1 MRQEKGDWYMPAH
14 PRIPN
19 PEEGELQRFAYDLR
33 ELGEGKISIPW
44 IARHDETT
52 VSKAAL
58 YAALSG
64 TRLPKRETVSTLLR
78 WWAGDPANE
87 DPELDAYYLEPVW
100 SWIDRLPRDHEGR
113 RLADQ
118 WRTRYQR
125 LARSVIGEREF
136 RPPRA
141 ARVTIAV
148 PPEQQNF
155 IKELNDL
162 IGKTGLEDELW
173 LLLGSFSFRVERYL
187 AGESI
192 PTDDTCLALTGRL
205 ASFLPDLDRLD
216 AARRLVLSAE
226 VARAARVRDRRI
238 ARGGRTA

>member
-1 MRQEKGDWYMPAH
+1 MPAH

-19 PEEGELQRFAYDLR
+19 PQEGALQLFAYDLR
-33 ELGEGKISIPW
+33 ELGEGKVSVAW
-44 IARHDETT
+44 IAGHEETT

-78 WWAGDPANE
+78 WWAGDPTNE
-87 DPELDAYYLEPVW
+87 DRTLDEYYSEPVW
-100 SWIDRLPRDHEGR
+100 SWIDRFPRAHEGR
-113 RLADQ
+113 RLAEQ

-125 LARSVIGEREF
+125 LARDVVGERGF
-136 RPPRA
+136 RPRA
-141 ARVTIAV
+141 ARVDIAV
-148 PPEQQNF
+148 PPEQQAF

-162 IGKTGLEDELW
+162 IGETGLEDELW
-173 LLLGSFSFRVERYL
+173 LLLGPFCFRVQRYL

-192 PTDDTCLALTGRL
+192 PTDESCWTLTEHL
-205 ASFLPDLDRLD
+205 ASFFPDLDRLD
-216 AARRLVLSAE
+216 VGRRLMLSAA

-238 ARGGRTA
+238 ARGSRTA

>member
-1 MRQEKGDWYMPAH
+1 MPAH

-19 PEEGELQRFAYDLR
+19 PQEGKLQLFAYDLR
-33 ELGEGKISIPW
+33 ELGEGKVSVTW
-44 IARHDETT
+44 IAGHDETT

-87 DPELDAYYLEPVW
+87 DRDLDDFYLEPIW
-100 SWIDRLPRDHEGR
+100 SWIARLPHWHEGR

-125 LARSVIGEREF
+125 LARDVIGERGF
-136 RPPRA
+136 RPKA
-141 ARVTIAV
+141 ARVDIAV
-148 PPEQQNF
+148 PPEQQRF
-155 IKELNDL
+155 INELKGL

-173 LLLGSFSFRVERYL
+173 LLFGSLSSRVERYL
-187 AGESI
+187 SGASI
-192 PTDDTCLALTGRL
+192 PTDETCLKLIDRLT
-205 ASFLPDLDRLD
+205 STLPDLDFLD
-216 AARRLVLSAE
+216 LGRRLILAAE

>member
-1 MRQEKGDWYMPAH
+1 MPAH
-14 PRIPN
+14 PRIPD
-19 PEEGELQRFAYDLR
+19 PQEGELQLFAYDLR
-33 ELGEGKISIPW
+33 ELGEGKVSVPW
-44 IARHDETT
+44 IAGHEETS

-78 WWAGDPANE
+78 WWAGDPASE
-87 DPELDAYYLEPVW
+87 DPDLDDYYIEPVW

-113 RLADQ
+113 RLADH

-125 LARSVIGEREF
+125 LARDVVGERGF
-136 RPPRA
+136 RPRA
-141 ARVTIAV
+141 ERVAIAV
-148 PPEQQNF
+148 PPEQQRF
-155 IKELNDL
+155 IRELNDL
-162 IGKTGLEDELW
+162 LGKTGLEDELW
-173 LLLGSFSFRVERYL
+173 LLLGNLCSRVERYL

-192 PTDDTCLALTGRL
+192 PTDQTCWMLADRL
-205 ASFLPDLDRLD
+205 ASFVPDLDRSDRLD
-216 AARRLVLSAE
+216 AARRLILAAE